1 MNTRLHDYPPITA
14 MASTSTYRQHQPVSP
29 AWSHSSLASDVTVES
44 FKAESF
50 SSAEGSPDW
59 PSPKISGFRAFSH
72 NTGERLLSLP
82 RLPELDL
89 ISLETLAS
97 HYARSSADSR
107 LNNNDS
113 LTRRPRLD
121 VDAASTY
128 RRHFQP
134 PTPLS
139 PMSSPHRIQ
148 KPKRNPPA
156 RGTRCNVKY
165 TIEQK
170 DFIDYWRIDRHD
182 RETPWD
188 DVNREYNAQFKGP
201 LRRNGGLQSAY
212 YRENKKI
219 PVTDAQGLLV
229 FDEFGEVK
237 TIELPVRDAKARLI
251 KSIGLLSTHPE
262 RAIHYS
268 WVSKEHKRKVWRI
281 GHERQAQLDASMQR
295 QRRRAEM
302 EARLARGQEQHSAP
316 VADDCA
322 VRSRL

>member
-1 MNTRLHDYPPITA
+1 
-14 MASTSTYRQHQPVSP
+14 
-29 AWSHSSLASDVTVES
+29 
-44 FKAESF
+44 
-50 SSAEGSPDW
+50 
-59 PSPKISGFRAFSH
+59 
-72 NTGERLLSLP
+72 
-82 RLPELDL
+82 
-89 ISLETLAS
+89 
-97 HYARSSADSR
+97 
-107 LNNNDS
+107 
-113 LTRRPRLD
+113 
-121 VDAASTY
+121 
-128 RRHFQP
+128 
-134 PTPLS
+134 
-139 PMSSPHRIQ
+139 MSSPHRIQ

-229 FDEFGEVK
+229 FDEFDEVK

-251 KSIGLLSTHPE
+251 KS
-262 RAIHYS
+262 
-268 WVSKEHKRKVWRI
+268 I

>member
-1 MNTRLHDYPPITA
+1 
-14 MASTSTYRQHQPVSP
+14 
-29 AWSHSSLASDVTVES
+29 
-44 FKAESF
+44 
-50 SSAEGSPDW
+50 
-59 PSPKISGFRAFSH
+59 
-72 NTGERLLSLP
+72 
-82 RLPELDL
+82 
-89 ISLETLAS
+89 
-97 HYARSSADSR
+97 
-107 LNNNDS
+107 
-113 LTRRPRLD
+113 
-121 VDAASTY
+121 
-128 RRHFQP
+128 
-134 PTPLS
+134 
-139 PMSSPHRIQ
+139 MSSPHRIQ

-229 FDEFGEVK
+229 FDEFDEVK